1 MLRDKRRTEERI
13 AAMKHQQPQMNNGQQ
28 QEQNRQLNFENIML
42 NFCLLL
48 TKRANK
54 ARTQRVHNTACWK
67 TDTHVQRMGMSV
79 TVLT

>member
-1 MLRDKRRTEERI
+1 M
-13 AAMKHQQPQMNNGQQ
+13 ANNKDI
-28 QEQNRQLNFENIML
+28 NRQVNFEKIML

-48 TKRANK
+48 TKRVSQ